1 MNLMLVNV
9 GQFNR
14 TEASQNLLL
23 PFTESAEFIPAVDII
38 SISVSV
44 DIFVSK
50 LCALIL
56 FYIKNV
62 HLSTY
67 AFVLINVCTVS
78 DVVIPT
84 NSPDRASIVLKA
96 GQRVMVLKSPKGI
109 YMQLE
114 NGKIIAI
121 RTAFKV
127 GGAGKG
133 SGAQHQE
140 CKPASEKAEINAPEY
155 KKGVLMFLR
164 LNVTCKGNQQT
175 DNMKLKE
182 CSTRVSMFMI
192 SWDL

>member
-1 MNLMLVNV
+1 
-9 GQFNR
+9 
-14 TEASQNLLL
+14 
-23 PFTESAEFIPAVDII
+23 
-38 SISVSV
+38 
-44 DIFVSK
+44 
-50 LCALIL
+50 
-56 FYIKNV
+56 V
-62 HLSTY
+62 HLSTH
-67 AFVLINVCTVS
+67 AFVLINICAVS

-140 CKPASEKAEINAPEY
+140 CKPTSEKAEINAPDY
-155 KKGVLMFLR
+155 KKGALMLLG
-164 LNVTCKGNQQT
+164 LNVTLKGNWH
-175 DNMKLKE
+175 
-182 CSTRVSMFMI
+182 RVSVTY
-192 SWDL
+192 

>member
-1 MNLMLVNV
+1 MLYV
-9 GQFNR
+9 R
-14 TEASQNLLL
+14 S
-23 PFTESAEFIPAVDII
+23 
-38 SISVSV
+38 
-44 DIFVSK
+44 
-50 LCALIL
+50 
-56 FYIKNV
+56 V
-62 HLSTY
+62 HLSTC
-67 AFVLINVCTVS
+67 AFVLINFCTVS

-140 CKPASEKAEINAPEY
+140 CKPAPEKAEINAPDY
-155 KKGVLMFLR
+155 KKGVLMLLR
-164 LNVTCKGNQQT
+164 LNVTLKGN
-175 DNMKLKE
+175 
-182 CSTRVSMFMI
+182 
-192 SWDL
+192 